1 MVNKPTIIWSI
12 QARKD
17 LKKLHS
23 FYTNQ
28 SKEYAEKTINEIFSS
43 LDKIVFVGQYQKDE
57 VLGLPFRRLFV
68 NNVRIVYEVLGNT
81 LTVYRLF
88 DTRKG

>member
-1 MVNKPTIIWSI
+1 MVNKPTIIWSV
-12 QARKD
+12 QAKKD
-17 LKKLHS
+17 LKNLHV
-23 FYTNQ
+23 FYTSQ
-28 SKEYAEKTINEIFSS
+28 SKEYADRTINEIFST
-43 LDKIVFVGQYQKDE
+43 LDNIVFIGQYQKDE

-68 NNVRIVYEVLGNT
+68 NNVRVVYEVLGNT